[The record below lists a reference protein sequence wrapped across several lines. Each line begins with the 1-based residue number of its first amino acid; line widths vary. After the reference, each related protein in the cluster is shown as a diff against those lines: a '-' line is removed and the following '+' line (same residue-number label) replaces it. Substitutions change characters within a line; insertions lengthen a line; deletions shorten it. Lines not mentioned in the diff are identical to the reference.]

1 MQDMPLLEE
10 KVLVPVSR
18 PQRRVL
24 IVAQQI
30 ELRARIAR
38 MLQSAGYTVEL
49 AGSRTR
55 ALKLAAGKKI
65 EAAIVVH
72 SSDLNGLGQELR
84 EQIPRMIML
93 DHRTD
98 EIRRPEHPFRGT
110 DAPAQAF
117 DEQKLLDQLREPM
130 ALPGGARDGTCGT
143 EKLIMTLTSRE
154 WEVATLVAKGLSNKQ
169 IARHLNVGEGTVK
182 IHLHN
187 IYGKLAVKNRT
198 VLALMTQRVIESG
211 CSEDRKGGAALAEAV
226 AAA

>member
-1 MQDMPLLEE
+1 MANLSPYAA
-10 KVLVPVSR
+10 
-18 PQRRVL
+18 
-24 IVAQQI
+24 AQ
-30 ELRARIAR
+30 
-38 MLQSAGYTVEL
+38 MLNWLTG
-49 AGSRTR
+49 GSRR
-55 ALKLAAGKKI
+55 CLL
-65 EAAIVVH
+65 
-72 SSDLNGLGQELR
+72 SSD
-84 EQIPRMIML
+84 
-93 DHRTD
+93 
-98 EIRRPEHPFRGT
+98 IRAPMGG
-110 DAPAQAF
+110 PAQRPSF
-117 DEQKLLDQLREPM
+117 FQPTLLHFRYRNPEKRNPAVTGILLQGPDTSTGRVRL
-130 ALPGGARDGTCGT
+130 GCGT

>member
-1 MQDMPLLEE
+1 MGLGSLTIG
-10 KVLVPVSR
+10 R
-18 PQRRVL
+18 QR
-24 IVAQQI
+24 
-30 ELRARIAR
+30 LRDGSAIPNATNASYSVIAT
-38 MLQSAGYTVEL
+38 A
-49 AGSRTR
+49 
-55 ALKLAAGKKI
+55 
-65 EAAIVVH
+65 VVGH
-72 SSDLNGLGQELR
+72 PRLRGRSSNNGLVRL
-84 EQIPRMIML
+84 
-93 DHRTD
+93 
-98 EIRRPEHPFRGT
+98 
-110 DAPAQAF
+110 PADF
-117 DEQKLLDQLREPM
+117 VTLPLQKTKSAVTGILLQGPDTSTGRVRL
-130 ALPGGARDGTCGT
+130 GCGT